1 MAVVIASWMPRAVRT
16 RACQVGR
23 AFSLL
28 HGASGRLSLRA
39 FCVMCVAAL
48 RCAALHQ

>member
-1 MAVVIASWMPRAVRT
+1 MAVVIATWMLRAVRT

-28 HGASGRLSLRA
+28 QGASGRLSLHA

-48 RCAALHQ
+48 RCVALHQ